1 MSIAG
6 ANRRSEAASGAPPRT
21 LRRGREKVRPAGR
34 FRPWLRNHR
43 RGQGAVPNL
52 TEAVVGVPPPAAGPG
67 DRKVDPPSS
76 RPGGGGRGRSTGTQ
90 AIRSGL
96 FPSTAAR
103 RCHPSEPKN
112 ETRKATRD
120 LGRPSVTAPIG
131 TEGLLR
137 LARPGNPVGR
147 PAPAQ
152 TVLPQ
157 GPPHPFQARPRS
169 SDRRSRE
176 ESAHR
181 YGDGSPRRMDRAY
194 SVWTSFLSQEAG
206 RPQSGSPFTDAAPRP
221 DPNARIEAIS

>member
-76 RPGGGGRGRSTGTQ
+76 RPGGGARAVHRN
-90 AIRSGL
+90 
-96 FPSTAAR
+96 PSHPIGALPLHGAR
-103 RCHPSEPKN
+103 RGHPSEPKN